1 MGRFFSKFLLMGTGT
16 SIILASFSSC
26 GMIDEGNAIGN
37 FTDMSSTAN
46 NTIWTEVP
54 INEGAYKISA
64 TYFDFDPEEL
74 ISEADYVFSGTVVD
88 RKEYKV
94 QWNDENGEIWGP
106 YPSSIIEVKVNEEY
120 YGKSPTAGDT
130 IKVYYPDSLSAMIDG
145 AFQIKD
151 SGEYI
156 FITRAL
162 DEQFVK
168 EKEEKSPDD
177 KFEQEK
183 HADVYISKSRDNIIS
198 ISDNSVAVYHELFK
212 NNEYAKEAIAKEYIA
227 PNNVLTSDLINSDE
241 FLFFDKLD
249 FDNAFSEVFEQ
260 TLVDLKQFR

>member
-1 MGRFFSKFLLMGTGT
+1 
-16 SIILASFSSC
+16 
-26 GMIDEGNAIGN
+26 
-37 FTDMSSTAN
+37 
-46 NTIWTEVP
+46 
-54 INEGAYKISA
+54 
-64 TYFDFDPEEL
+64 
-74 ISEADYVFSGTVVD
+74 
-88 RKEYKV
+88 
-94 QWNDENGEIWGP
+94 
-106 YPSSIIEVKVNEEY
+106 
-120 YGKSPTAGDT
+120 
-130 IKVYYPDSLSAMIDG
+130 MIDG

-183 HADVYISKSRDNIIS
+183 HADVYISNSRDNIIS
-198 ISDNSVAVYHELFK
+198 ISDNSVAVYHEFF
-212 NNEYAKEAIAKEYIA
+212 NNDNKYAKEAIEKEYIE

-241 FLFFDKLD
+241 FLFFDKSD